1 MGQRKSS
8 RVKIGSGEDGHY
20 DWIAEFSIL
29 EDIEILLAEME
40 SVEQTL
46 QERQLFAFLDDLR
59 KQYSEIPKLEYLV
72 NAFDLIRDH
81 PNVCVESEFFDPDMP
96 VSSIWEKVYV
106 DRSNIPNLIEI
117 LKAVKEGLEEICE
130 REGVAELLNHLEEE
144 IARQR
149 QGQKDEEYK
158 HRLEQIQE
166 DKKRQKADE
175 DEWVEDTFLRVC
187 EAIEQRSEMAHIEQF
202 LIDPVAKEIFVLT
215 VHKNYRQNRS
225 GRELRTTQKLKE
237 RYKVYEIEESSPPK
251 SGHIPYF
258 AGAARR
264 NVMGWSQNKSVL
276 FSSDSEGLRKANL
289 VRDRYVDSLDQ

>member
-8 RVKIGSGEDGHY
+8 RVEIGSGEDGHY

-29 EDIEILLAEME
+29 EDIETLLVEME
-40 SVEQTL
+40 SVERAL
-46 QERQLFAFLDDLR
+46 QGRQLSVFLTDLR
-59 KQYSEIPKLEYLV
+59 KQYSEIPKLEYLA
-72 NAFDLIRDH
+72 NGFDLIRDH

-96 VSSIWEKVYV
+96 VSSIGEKVYV
-106 DRSNIPNLIEI
+106 DRSDIPNLIEI
-117 LKAVKEGLEEICE
+117 LKAAKEGLEEICE
-130 REGVAELLNHLEEE
+130 RGGISELLNHREEE

-166 DKKRQKADE
+166 DKKRQKTDE
-175 DEWVEDTFLRVC
+175 DEWVEDMFLRVC
-187 EAIEQRSEMAHIEQF
+187 EAVEQRSEIAHIEQF

-237 RYKVYEIEESSPPK
+237 RFKVYEIEESSPPN

-258 AGAARR
+258 AGALRQ
-264 NVMGWSQNKSVL
+264 NVMGWSQSKSVL
-276 FSSDSEGLRKANL
+276 FSSDSEGLRRASL
-289 VRDRYVDSLDQ
+289 VRERYVDSLDQ